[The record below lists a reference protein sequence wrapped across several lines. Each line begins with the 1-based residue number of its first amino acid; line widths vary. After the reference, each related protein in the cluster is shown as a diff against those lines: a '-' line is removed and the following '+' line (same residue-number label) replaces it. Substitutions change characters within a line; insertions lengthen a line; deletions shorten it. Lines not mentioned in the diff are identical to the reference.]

1 MHRGFRKAVV
11 RGVVISGS
19 KPLDAARDDE
29 DQTEAFLRRIRIL
42 LADDYEPWR
51 RCVSS
56 LFVRHPEW
64 QIVAE
69 VSDGLEA
76 VQKATELEPD
86 LVLLDLNLP
95 KLNGI
100 EAANRIRTSTPHT
113 KILFITA
120 YRDSDA
126 VETVLRNVA
135 EGYILKWDVT
145 RDLVPAVEAV
155 LCGAI
160 FVSEHITDP
169 PT

>member
-1 MHRGFRKAVV
+1 VHPGFRKAVLG
-11 RGVVISGS
+11 RVVISRP

-29 DQTEAFLRRIRIL
+29 DQTEAFLRRIRVL

-135 EGYILKWDVT
+135 EGYILKWDIT

-155 LCGAI
+155 LCGGI

>member
-1 MHRGFRKAVV
+1 
-11 RGVVISGS
+11 
-19 KPLDAARDDE
+19 
-29 DQTEAFLRRIRIL
+29 
-42 LADDYEPWR
+42 
-51 RCVSS
+51 VSS
-56 LFVRHPEW
+56 LLFVRHPEW

-120 YRDSDA
+120 YRASDA

-135 EGYILKWDVT
+135 EGYILKWQIT

-155 LCGAI
+155 LCGGK
-160 FVSEHITDP
+160 FVSEHITNS